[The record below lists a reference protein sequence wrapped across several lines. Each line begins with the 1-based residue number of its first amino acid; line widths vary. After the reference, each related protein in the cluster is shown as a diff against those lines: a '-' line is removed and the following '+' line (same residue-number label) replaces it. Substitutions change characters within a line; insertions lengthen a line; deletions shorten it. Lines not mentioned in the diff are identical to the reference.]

1 MKEIELTLTSKF
13 KRTEYNIVTYF
24 VRLKDQKENQY
35 LMQVSKEA
43 WDSYELD
50 QDYFMEDKN
59 A

>member
-24 VRLKDQKENQY
+24 VRLKDQKENRY